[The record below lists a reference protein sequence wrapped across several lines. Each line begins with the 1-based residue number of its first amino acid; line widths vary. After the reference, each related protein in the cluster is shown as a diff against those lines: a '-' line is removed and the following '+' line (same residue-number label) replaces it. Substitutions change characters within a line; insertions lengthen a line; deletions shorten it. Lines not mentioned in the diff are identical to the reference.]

1 MKNLCIVQARMSSS
15 RFPGKV
21 MVPLEG
27 IPLIDILI
35 DRLSNSKSLDHIVIA
50 TSSDPSDDILVNH
63 LKNQDVFRGSLL
75 DVRSRFIEIAKQ
87 HNPKNI
93 IRITA
98 DCPLACPQLIDDLMA
113 LHINTDSD
121 YSANC
126 NINPFPKGF
135 DVEIFKAKILKFTNY
150 LNRKKYDKEHVTPW
164 MYKNGNLNVSNLEFN
179 KNFNM
184 SKFNF
189 SVDKVSD
196 LRFLEKLAV
205 KMPILQ
211 LTFRQIYAE
220 FEGERRLSR

>member
-27 IPLIDILI
+27 VPLIEILI
-35 DRLSNSKSLDHIVIA
+35 DRLSRSMSLDHIVIA
-50 TSSDPSDDILVNH
+50 TSNDPSDNTLVNH

-75 DVRSRFIEIAKQ
+75 DVRSRFIQLAK
-87 HNPKNI
+87 HYNPKNI

-98 DCPLACPQLIDDLMA
+98 DCPLACPQLIDEPVA

-135 DVEIFKAKILKFTNY
+135 DVEVFKAKILKYPKY
-150 LNRKKYDKEHVTPW
+150 LNGRKYDKEHVTPW
-164 MYKNGNLNVSNLEFN
+164 MYKYGNLNVSNLEFN
-179 KNFNM
+179 DKFNM

-189 SVDKVSD
+189 SVDKISD
-196 LRFLEKLAV
+196 LRFLEKLAA

-211 LTFRQIYAE
+211 LNFRQIYDK
-220 FEGERRLSR
+220 FEGEVQLSS